1 MSFVEII
8 IGSGTTIAAAV
19 VGVWGLSVANK
30 HQKGTREDR
39 LIDQLQ
45 EQLREVEKS
54 QKEMRAEHT
63 AESKAFK
70 ERLTQVER
78 RDQTYIPYIMLLH
91 RHIEMNLG
99 PPAPAL
105 PQLIDDFLQERR

>member
-8 IGSGTTIAAAV
+8 VGAGTTLAAAV

-45 EQLREVEKS
+45 EELSKLREDQKQMRLDHKAEAAELKNRVS
-54 QKEMRAEHT
+54 QIE
-63 AESKAFK
+63 
-70 ERLTQVER
+70 L
-78 RDQTYIPYIMLLH
+78 RDQTYIPHILKLNW
-91 RHIEMNLG
+91 HIEQNLG
-99 PPAPAL
+99 PPAPAI
-105 PQLIDDFLQERR
+105 PQIIQDFLAERN

>member
-1 MSFVEII
+1 MSFMEIMV
-8 IGSGTTIAAAV
+8 GAATTLGAAV

-45 EQLREVEKS
+45 EELNGLKAD
-54 QKEMRAEHT
+54 QKQ
-63 AESKAFK
+63 SKIDHAADFK
-70 ERLTQVER
+70 ELKKRVLQSEL
-78 RDQTYIPYIMLLH
+78 RDQTYIPFILKQQH
-91 RHIEMNLG
+91 HIEQGLG

-105 PQLIDDFLQERR
+105 PTLVKEFLAEMG